1 MLLVLVAAKRAV
13 FCWQCFSILGLALI
27 VDLRCLRQCRQFGWL
42 RMVPFVGLGNQHTCH
57 VMAFYNHVS
66 HFSVLATWEYVKRT
80 ISAGADGAVCIGRE
94 AILVG
99 MFLIKNCTSAVP
111 HNITLFVE
119 FEIAIVPESI
129 CGFFIDQ
136 RSKVLP
142 VVVIPCACFGTP
154 QSV

>member
-1 MLLVLVAAKRAV
+1 M
-13 FCWQCFSILGLALI
+13 
-27 VDLRCLRQCRQFGWL
+27 
-42 RMVPFVGLGNQHTCH
+42 
-57 VMAFYNHVS
+57 
-66 HFSVLATWEYVKRT
+66 KRT

-94 AILVG
+94 AV
-99 MFLIKNCTSAVP
+99 FLIKIRASAVP

-142 VVVIPCACFGTP
+142 VVVIPCAVFGNP
-154 QSV
+154 QPV